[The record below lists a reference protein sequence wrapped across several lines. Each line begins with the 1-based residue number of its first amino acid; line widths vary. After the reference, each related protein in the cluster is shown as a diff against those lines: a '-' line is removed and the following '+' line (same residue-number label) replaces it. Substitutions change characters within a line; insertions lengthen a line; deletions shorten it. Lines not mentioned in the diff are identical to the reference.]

1 MLTFVFSSHSHYSE
15 IMAYIRGLHSIIAH
29 MQSHKTIDVV
39 FWYSHCA
46 LDMFHHSSVWKFA
59 TQPIKTSTI
68 CSRVWFK
75 HFLHNSIHNWNGNSI
90 KPWADRIFN
99 RIHYMLTPFSTYCLH
114 MIHKMHFTSTISTNT
129 RKYQHHSPTVH
140 VAELTG
146 YYISHSKPLIT
157 HIDSYWILWTCYL
170 ITVCP
175 GFSVLFSCM
184 SRVLFEHCLN
194 HHIRLRA
201 NIKSFPFDLFLEYTA
216 LNPFFQSY

>member
-1 MLTFVFSSHSHYSE
+1 MF
-15 IMAYIRGLHSIIAH
+15 AH

-39 FWYSHCA
+39 FLYSHCA
-46 LDMFHHSSVWKFA
+46 LDMFHHWSVWKFA

-129 RKYQHHSPTVH
+129 RKYQHHSPTVQGWI
-140 VAELTG
+140 VERMTG
-146 YYISHSKPLIT
+146 YYISHRQQT
-157 HIDSYWILWTCYL
+157 AYYSYWFILNPMDMLSHHCL
-170 ITVCP
+170 SRI
-175 GFSVLFSCM
+175 LFSLFM
-184 SRVLFEHCLN
+184 YNESNVWALFE
-194 HHIRLRA
+194 
-201 NIKSFPFDLFLEYTA
+201 P
-216 LNPFFQSY
+216 SYQIACKY